1 MQIDHIGYAV
11 KKLDKA
17 MKDFESLGF
26 CFEKVFD
33 DEDRNLHIVFGENDG
48 YRVELLA
55 PMAGKNSPVDEYLKK
70 NGPVPYHICYRSENL
85 EKAIRKLE
93 QERYKV
99 VVPPQKACAF
109 GGKRVVFMMKLSIGL
124 IEIVEDAKS

>member
-17 MKDFESLGF
+17 ISEFQKLGYTFE
-26 CFEKVFD
+26 EIID
-33 DEDRNLHIVFGENDG
+33 DEDRNLQIVFGENGG

-55 PMAGKNSPVDEYLKK
+55 PMEGKSSPVDDYLKK
-70 NGPVPYHICYRSENL
+70 NGPIPYHICYRSLNFDEDIAKL
-85 EKAIRKLE
+85 EK
-93 QERYKV
+93 ERYKI

-109 GGKRVVFMMKLSIGL
+109 GGNKVVFMMKLSIGL
-124 IEIVEDAKS
+124 IEIVEEK